1 MNSYLDGR
9 TLPERRFSRFLV
21 FGLVVVLAV
30 GTLTARLFYLQIT
43 NGTEFAA
50 ISTKQRTV
58 DEPIAAPR
66 GYMYDRNGRLLVKN
80 VPTFAVKVRPAD
92 LPDEMRDQV
101 VARLSALLR
110 MDPSE
115 INATIDGN
123 PGSAFDLVRIAQD
136 VDRRTAQ
143 LISEA
148 GFELPGVDVVV
159 EARRQYTD
167 GPLMSQLLGYT
178 GPVSAEQLP
187 DLREQGYQPDDL
199 LGKVGLEAQYETELR
214 GTYGVQTVARDKTG
228 RRTQVLQT
236 VSDAV
241 PGASLKLTI
250 DTKAQRNA
258 QKALKWA
265 MNKIGMKRGVVIA
278 MNPQTGEILA
288 MVSLPTYDNN
298 KFARGI
304 SQTEYKKLLK
314 NKDKPLLNHA
324 IQAHYAPGST
334 YKLVTG
340 TGGLADRDITADTR
354 IMTKPFLTLGETKFY
369 EWNRRGWGPCDIYC
383 GFGHSS
389 DTYFYQVAGMLGIDR
404 LAYWARQY
412 GFGAPTGVDLPG
424 EVAGIVPDNAWKQE
438 ALGARVFPGET
449 YQAGIGQGYDAVTPL
464 QLINAYAALANGP
477 VALVSPLVAT
487 YPLVTVA
494 LAALVLLPLANGG
507 TLYQPQ
513 IVRDIIGPDGTVVRP
528 FEKKVI
534 RKLKVKSGVLRTMRE
549 AARSTVTLRH
559 TYNLV
564 DLPIK
569 VAGKSGTAE
578 FGTPDSKGRLP
589 YSSFF
594 VGFTPKDPRNGSFE
608 DHDSRLIVM
617 AFAHDSRTKGNAAT
631 EIVKYFFQLHYGI
644 EKDYRLPENLERTNF
659 YSND

>member
-1 MNSYLDGR
+1 MNTSLDGR
-9 TLPERRFSRFLV
+9 RLPARRFSRFLV
-21 FGLVVVLAV
+21 FGLIVVLAV

-43 NGTEFAA
+43 NGTEYAA
-50 ISTKQRTV
+50 ISDRQRTV
-58 DEPIAAPR
+58 DEPIPAPR
-66 GYMYDRNGRLLVKN
+66 GYIYDRNGRLLVKN
-80 VPTFAVKVRPAD
+80 VPTYAVKIRPAD
-92 LPDEMRDQV
+92 LPDDMRDQV
-101 VARLSALLR
+101 VTRLAALLR
-110 MDPSE
+110 KDPAE

-136 VDRRTAQ
+136 VDKRTAQ

-148 GFELPGVDVVV
+148 GFDLPGVDVAV

-187 DLREQGYQPDDL
+187 ELREKGYQPDDL

-241 PGASLKLTI
+241 PGASLRLTI
-250 DTKAQRNA
+250 DTKVQRNA

-265 MNKIGMKRGVVIA
+265 MDKIGMTRGVVIA
-278 MNPQTGEILA
+278 MNPQTGEVLA

-304 SQTEYKKLLK
+304 SQKEYKKLLQ

-334 YKLVTG
+334 YKLVAG
-340 TGGLADRDITADTR
+340 TGGLADRDITPSTQV
-354 IMTKPFLTLGETKFY
+354 MTKPFLTLGETKFY

-389 DTYFYQVAGMLGIDR
+389 DTFFYQVAGMLGIDR

-412 GFGAPTGVDLPG
+412 GFGAKTGIDLPG
-424 EVAGIVPDNAWKQE
+424 EVDGIVPNNAWKQE
-438 ALGARVFPGET
+438 ALGAPVFPGET

-464 QLINAYAALANGP
+464 QLINAYAALANG
-477 VALVSPLVAT
+477 
-487 YPLVTVA
+487 
-494 LAALVLLPLANGG
+494 G

-513 IVRDIIGPDGTVVRP
+513 IVRDIIGPDGKVVRP
-528 FEKKVI
+528 FQKKVI
-534 RKLKVKSGVLRTMRE
+534 RKMKVKPSVLRTMRE
-549 AARSTVTLRH
+549 AARTTVTLRH

-569 VAGKSGTAE
+569 IAGKSGTAE

-594 VGFTPKDPRNGSFE
+594 VGFTPKDPYKGSFE
-608 DHDSRLIVM
+608 NHDSRLVVM

-644 EKDYRLPENLERTNF
+644 DKDYRLPENLERTNF